1 MSIGNNIGYLDDNDD
16 NLSLTTEV
24 NKPTMLKKTVIG
36 MQALSQDCLQERS
49 QGSGPAAVYKGGEY
63 DADSSL

>member
-1 MSIGNNIGYLDDNDD
+1 VFIGVNIGYLDGNDD

-24 NKPTMLKKTVIG
+24 NNQTMLKKTVIG

-49 QGSGPAAVYKGGEY
+49 QGSGLAVCKGGE
-63 DADSSL
+63 L

>member
-1 MSIGNNIGYLDDNDD
+1 VFIVINIGYLDGNDD

-24 NKPTMLKKTVIG
+24 NRPTMLKKTVSR
-36 MQALSQDCLQERS
+36 MQALSQTCLQERS
-49 QGSGPAAVYKGGEY
+49 RGSEPAVYKGGEY

>member
-1 MSIGNNIGYLDDNDD
+1 VFIAINIGYLDDNDD

-24 NKPTMLKKTVIG
+24 NRSTMLKKTVIG
-36 MQALSQDCLQERS
+36 MQALSQHCLQERS
-49 QGSGPAAVYKGGEY
+49 RGSGPAVYKGGEY

>member
-1 MSIGNNIGYLDDNDD
+1 VFIWINIGYLDGNDD

-36 MQALSQDCLQERS
+36 MQALSRDCLQKRS
-49 QGSGPAAVYKGGEY
+49 QGSGPAVYKGGEY

>member
-1 MSIGNNIGYLDDNDD
+1 MLIWINIGYLDDNDD

-24 NKPTMLKKTVIG
+24 NRPTMLKKTVMR
-36 MQALSQDCLQERS
+36 MQTLSQDCLQERS
-49 QGSGPAAVYKGGEY
+49 RGSEPAVYKGGEY